1 MWQEKAAD
9 SAFSSGKD
17 LHRVH
22 FGFARF
28 RKLGL

>member
-17 LHRVH
+17 LYHVH
-22 FGFARF
+22 FGFVRF